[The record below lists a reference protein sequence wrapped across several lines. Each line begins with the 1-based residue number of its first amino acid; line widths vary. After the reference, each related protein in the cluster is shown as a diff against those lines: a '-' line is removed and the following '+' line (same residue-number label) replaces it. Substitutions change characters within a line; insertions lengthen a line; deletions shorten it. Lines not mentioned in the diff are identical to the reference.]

1 LAEQTVKTDVVL
13 IALPVEI
20 IERTYNARDAAGG
33 ENDDETEAGTALD
46 FRGMLKASCMRLRLP
61 IQLLWP
67 TTYDPSIRIPRKS
80 KETSER
86 RTQDPATIA
95 WYLLTAAYYKAGGL
109 PWRLARDA
117 RQLRTSFVGL
127 SFYRSV
133 DGEQVHTSTAQ
144 MFDERGEGLILR
156 GGRMVESE
164 EDRRPHLTAI
174 DAYELQKGSLKVF
187 RDQHGHW
194 PARVVLHKISKFD
207 RNELDGFHKAID
219 ERDIDYA
226 DFIWIQKSLTRLYR
240 LGVYPPLRG
249 TLLRFD
255 KDQALLYTRGSVDF
269 FRTYPGM

>member
-1 LAEQTVKTDVVL
+1 V
-13 IALPVEI
+13 
-20 IERTYNARDAAGG
+20 
-33 ENDDETEAGTALD
+33 
-46 FRGMLKASCMRLRLP
+46 
-61 IQLLWP
+61 
-67 TTYDPSIRIPRKS
+67 
-80 KETSER
+80 
-86 RTQDPATIA
+86 
-95 WYLLTAAYYKAGGL
+95 
-109 PWRLARDA
+109 PWRLLPDRAEY
-117 RQLRTSFVGL
+117 LTSILGIG
-127 SFYRSV
+127 FYRDL
-133 DGEQVHTSTAQ
+133 DGQQLWTSTAQ